1 MAELAHIFLDKKQVK
16 NLDDARPTVQD
27 LLAAA
32 GRDPVTCD
40 VFRLKGPQDTTGE
53 KVELN
58 TVIDRTHDHHPIHL
72 RCVPKDRNVGS
83 GLANDRLSADVA
95 ELRGMGY
102 KVDVHDKG
110 NLAYAVF
117 EDLEL
122 PKGVFNHDATEML
135 VLVPPPYPMGAMD
148 MFYTRPD
155 LKLAKGAIPK
165 QAESVE
171 QHLDRQWR
179 RFSWHYN
186 RPWNPAVDDLLTHV
200 SFCEQRLAEAAH
212 E

>member
-1 MAELAHIFLDKKQVK
+1 MAELANLFLDKKQVK
-16 NLDDARPTVQD
+16 MDAPRPTVQD
-27 LLAAA
+27 ILTAAS
-32 GRDPVTCD
+32 RDPATCD
-40 VFRLKGPQDTTGE
+40 VYRLKGPQDTTGE

-58 TVIDRTHDHHPIHL
+58 TVIDRTLDHHPIHL

-83 GLANDRLSADVA
+83 GMAGERLAADLS

-102 KVDVHDKG
+102 KVDAQERG
-110 NLAYAVF
+110 NLTYAVF
-117 EDLEL
+117 QDVEL
-122 PKGVFNHDATEML
+122 PKGVFNHTTTEML
-135 VLVPPPYPMGAMD
+135 VLVPPPYPAGAMD

-155 LKLAKGAIPK
+155 LMLAKGTVPK
-165 QAESVE
+165 QAEVME